1 LFRVLQESL
10 TNVHRHS
17 GSPTVQIRLRID
29 DQTAVLEVQDE
40 GKGVL
45 AEALQFTDS
54 IEALG
59 VGLRGMHERVR
70 QLGGKLEV
78 ASSQKGTTI
87 RAMVP
92 LQERSDLNFSAAAS
106 GT

>member
-1 LFRVLQESL
+1 MV
-10 TNVHRHS
+10 
-17 GSPTVQIRLRID
+17 
-29 DQTAVLEVQDE
+29 VLEVQDE
-40 GKGVL
+40 GKGVP
-45 AEALQFTDS
+45 AEALQFGDS

-78 ASSQKGTTI
+78 VSNGKGTTV

-92 LQERSDLNFSAAAS
+92 LQESGSLTSSAVVC
-106 GT
+106 GG